1 MTCRRTWKAL
11 ARAAGDRKNALQ
23 LFFVFA
29 AFGVMVLT
37 GYLFV
42 QNIVWNRLLESSN
55 RSLAAAEAYIRA
67 AFAEAEISLLNTY
80 HAIQDRIGA
89 GASQRELLEYLA
101 DTTAWMRKREG
112 VLELYGV
119 YGYIRGEFID
129 GISLNPEEPYIFQR
143 RPWYQAGIR
152 SGGSTA
158 YTAPYTDLRTGN
170 LIVSAARYIDNAE
183 GKIEGVLAVD
193 MNIARLNEYVQDL
206 SLSEGGY
213 GMIVSQNMTVV
224 AHPQEAFR
232 GRQLDTLGEYYH
244 ELSRMLRTGEAV
256 LEKQIQDSGGGKA
269 LAFFSPLSNGWYV
282 GLVTPYRTFYRD
294 LFYAAA
300 VLAVLGGALALAL
313 GLALLRLNAA
323 RMRSDEES
331 KAKSSFLARMSHE
344 IRTPMNAIIG
354 MGELALQAESP
365 AKMAEYVGGIKQAG
379 LNLLSLVNDILDFS
393 KIEAGNLQITPAPYE
408 LSALLN
414 GVINVAR
421 VRIAEK
427 PVLFM
432 VTVDPAIPLR
442 LYGDEARIRQILLN
456 LLSNAAKYTQRGFIA
471 LTVNADYQDIRAGE
485 EYSLV
490 LYIEV
495 ADSGI
500 GIKPEDLSRL
510 FGNFVRMDLE
520 KNRNIE
526 GSGLGLAITRS
537 LCRAM
542 DGDVMAQSEY
552 GKGSVFTAVIPQGY
566 FRGEAVALVENPQ
579 EKGVLLY
586 DRRRRYAES
595 IGGALQKMGVPVS
608 AAVSPE
614 DFFAQLESGRFPYA
628 FADPAACEEA
638 AARIAAKG
646 LNTRPVMFSGLG
658 DALAAGNLASI
669 PMPAYAVPLAN
680 ILNGRDCGSRREK
693 AQVRFT
699 APRARLL
706 IVDDIATN
714 LKVAEGLL
722 APYQAQVDTCLSG
735 AEAVRLIQRHGY
747 DMVFMD
753 HMMPG
758 MDGIE
763 AAAAIR
769 SWEADSPGQRPP
781 ARIIALTANAI
792 AGMKELFL
800 EKGFNDYLSKPIE
813 LAKLHGIMEKWIPPE
828 KREAAGK
835 AARPVRPLPHGRP
848 GEAALPQRGGPDTAG
863 PVAAPTAA
871 GGPDAPLNIPG
882 LDTRRGLIMTGGTET
897 GYRQVLALF
906 SKDAEERLPLL
917 RAPPGAEG
925 LPGFITQV
933 HALKSAAASIGAAAV
948 SSEAALLE
956 EAGKRADLWT
966 VGEKLPAFA
975 QCLAE
980 LARNIRAALG
990 EAPSGGQ
997 RAAAP
1002 SPGVAALLGELILAL
1017 ESQKADAIDRLLRE
1031 LSQQTLDGE
1040 YKKTLES
1047 ISDDVLMTE
1056 FDRAAG
1062 SVKRILGAE
1071 HYHQ

>member
-1 MTCRRTWKAL
+1 MIRRQTWKAL
-11 ARAAGDRKNALQ
+11 ARAAQDRKNALQ

-42 QNIVWNRLLESSN
+42 QNIVWNQLLESSN

-80 HAIQDRIGA
+80 HAIQDRVGA
-89 GASQRELLEYLA
+89 GASQRELLEYLT

-129 GISLNPEEPYIFQR
+129 GINLNPQESYIFQR

-170 LIVSAARYIDNAE
+170 LIVSAARYLDNPE

-224 AHPQEAFR
+224 AHPLEAFR

-282 GLVTPYRTFYRD
+282 GLITPYRTFYRD
-294 LFYAAA
+294 LFSAAA
-300 VLAVLGGALALAL
+300 VLAVLGSALALAL

-365 AKMAEYVGGIKQAG
+365 SKMAEYVGGIKQAG
-379 LNLLSLVNDILDFS
+379 INLLSLINDILDFS
-393 KIEAGNLQITPAPYE
+393 KIEAGNLQITAAPYE
-408 LSALLN
+408 LSSLLN
-414 GVINVAR
+414 DVINVAR

-427 PVLFM
+427 PILFT

-456 LLSNAAKYTQRGFIA
+456 LLSNAAKYTQQGFIS
-471 LTVNADYQDIRAGE
+471 LTVSAGYQDIRAGE

-490 LYIEV
+490 LYIEI
-495 ADSGI
+495 ADSGM
-500 GIKPEDLSRL
+500 GIKPEDLSGL
-510 FGNFVRMDLE
+510 FGNFVRLDLE

-542 DGDVMAQSEY
+542 DGEVMAQSEY

-566 FRGEAVALVENPQ
+566 FRGEGVALVETPQ

-608 AAVSPE
+608 AAASQE
-614 DFFAQLESGRFPYA
+614 DFFAQLERGGFPYA
-628 FADPAACEEA
+628 FAASPVCEEA
-638 AARIAAKG
+638 AALIAAKG
-646 LNTRPVMFSGLG
+646 LNTRPVLLSGLG
-658 DALAAGNLASI
+658 DTLAAENLASV

-680 ILNGRDCGSRREK
+680 ILNGRDCGSRWEK

-699 APRARLL
+699 APRSRLL

-714 LKVAEGLL
+714 HKVAEGLL

-735 AEAVRLIQRHGY
+735 AEAVCLIQRHGY

-753 HMMPG
+753 HMMPD

-769 SWEADSPGQRPP
+769 SWEADSPGQKQPVP
-781 ARIIALTANAI
+781 IIALTANAI

-800 EKGFNDYLSKPIE
+800 EKGFTDYLSKPIE
-813 LAKLHGIMEKWIPPE
+813 LAKLHEIMGKWIPPE
-828 KREAAGK
+828 KREPAGETAYPAAPDPSP
-835 AARPVRPLPHGRP
+835 R
-848 GEAALPQRGGPDTAG
+848 RGGPVSAKPGPAANAG
-863 PVAAPTAA
+863 S
-871 GGPDAPLNIPG
+871 PDAPLDIPG
-882 LDTRRGLIMTGGTET
+882 LDTRRGMLMTGGTET

-906 SKDAEERLPLL
+906 AKDAEERLPLL
-917 RAPPGAEG
+917 RAVPGAEG
-925 LPGFITQV
+925 LSGFITQV

-956 EAGKRADLWT
+956 EAGKRADLGKA
-966 VGEKLPAFA
+966 GEKLPAFA
-975 QCLAE
+975 QSLAE

-990 EAPSGGQ
+990 EAPSGGSS
-997 RAAAP
+997 AAAP
-1002 SPGVAALLGELILAL
+1002 EGGVSALLEELIRAL

-1031 LSQQTLDGE
+1031 LSRQTLDAE
-1040 YKKTLES
+1040 HKKTLES

-1056 FDRAAG
+1056 FDRAAR
-1062 SVKRILGAE
+1062 SVKRILGTE
-1071 HYHQ
+1071 PY